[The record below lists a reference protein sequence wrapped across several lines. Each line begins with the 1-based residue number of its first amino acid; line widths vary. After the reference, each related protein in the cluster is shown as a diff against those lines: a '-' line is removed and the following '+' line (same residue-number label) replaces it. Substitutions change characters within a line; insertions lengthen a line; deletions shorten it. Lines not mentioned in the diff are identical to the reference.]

1 MYKQWPLGQLP
12 SELQRPELNQLK
24 DRGYSFGNPTEVV
37 DIFEKKVSDFCGSK
51 FAVAVDCC
59 SNAIFLILKYINN
72 PQKVKIP
79 YFTYASVPMQILHA
93 GYEFEFVD
101 KKWSG
106 TYKLEPLDV
115 WDFAGRWTKGMYEG
129 GFAALSFQIKKRLPI
144 GRGGMILCDDYDVPL
159 ISYSLAKKCDIIIS
173 TLTSIADECISIEK
187 PVILVD
193 YTHNMHG
200 IFSDIYPNQFSSIIA
215 KNNQDLLVKFKNIYE
230 SNSFTLSNY
239 KKIFSKVCNKFSFMI
254 NSSISNNIEKHLN

>member
-1 MYKQWPLGQLP
+1 MYKQWPLGKLP

-37 DIFEKKVSDFCGSK
+37 DIFEKKVADFCGSK

-93 GYEFEFVD
+93 GYEFEFIE
-101 KKWSG
+101 KEWSG
-106 TYKLEPLDV
+106 IYKLDPLDV

-129 GFAALSFQIKKRLPI
+129 GYAALSFQIKKRLPI
-144 GRGGMILCDDYDVPL
+144 GRGGMILCDDYEAYTWFKKACYDGRDLEKNYMEDDIETLGWHMYMTPEDAARGIIL
-159 ISYSLAKKCDIIIS
+159 MDNISEINDDSHSHMSYKDLRLNK
-173 TLTSIADECISIEK
+173 
-187 PVILVD
+187 VF
-193 YTHNMHG
+193 NG
-200 IFSDIYPNQFSSIIA
+200 I
-215 KNNQDLLVKFKNIYE
+215 
-230 SNSFTLSNY
+230 
-239 KKIFSKVCNKFSFMI
+239 
-254 NSSISNNIEKHLN
+254 

>member
-144 GRGGMILCDDYDVPL
+144 GRGGMILCDDYDAYTWFKRACYDGRNLEKNYMEDDIEMLGWHMYMTPEDAARGIIL
-159 ISYSLAKKCDIIIS
+159 MDNISEVNDDSHSHMSYK
-173 TLTSIADECISIEK
+173 
-187 PVILVD
+187 
-193 YTHNMHG
+193 
-200 IFSDIYPNQFSSIIA
+200 
-215 KNNQDLLVKFKNIYE
+215 DLRLN
-230 SNSFTLSNY
+230 
-239 KKIFSKVCNKFSFMI
+239 KIFNGV
-254 NSSISNNIEKHLN
+254 

>member
-37 DIFEKKVSDFCGSK
+37 DIFEKKVADFCGSK

-93 GYEFEFVD
+93 GYEFEFIE
-101 KKWSG
+101 KEWSG
-106 TYKLEPLDV
+106 IYKLDPLDV

-129 GFAALSFQIKKRLPI
+129 GYAALSFQIKKRLPI
-144 GRGGMILCDDYDVPL
+144 GRGGMILCDDYEAYTWFKKACYDGRDLEKNYMEDDIEMLGWHMYMTPEDAARGIIL
-159 ISYSLAKKCDIIIS
+159 MDNISEINDDSHSHMSYKDLRLNK
-173 TLTSIADECISIEK
+173 
-187 PVILVD
+187 VF
-193 YTHNMHG
+193 NG
-200 IFSDIYPNQFSSIIA
+200 I
-215 KNNQDLLVKFKNIYE
+215 
-230 SNSFTLSNY
+230 
-239 KKIFSKVCNKFSFMI
+239 
-254 NSSISNNIEKHLN
+254 

>member
-12 SELQRPELNQLK
+12 PELQRPELSQLK

-37 DIFEKKVSDFCGSK
+37 DIFEKKVADFCGSK

-93 GYEFEFVD
+93 GYEFEFIE
-101 KKWSG
+101 KEWSG
-106 TYKLEPLDV
+106 IYKLDPLDV

-144 GRGGMILCDDYDVPL
+144 GRGGMILCDDYESYTWFKKACYDGRDLEKNYMEDDIEMLGWHMYMTPEDAARGIIL
-159 ISYSLAKKCDIIIS
+159 MDNISEINDDSHSHMSYKDLRLNK
-173 TLTSIADECISIEK
+173 
-187 PVILVD
+187 VF
-193 YTHNMHG
+193 NG
-200 IFSDIYPNQFSSIIA
+200 I
-215 KNNQDLLVKFKNIYE
+215 
-230 SNSFTLSNY
+230 
-239 KKIFSKVCNKFSFMI
+239 
-254 NSSISNNIEKHLN
+254 

>member
-37 DIFEKKVSDFCGSK
+37 DIFEKKVADFCGSK
-51 FAVAVDCC
+51 YAVAVDCC

-72 PQKVKIP
+72 HQKVKIP
-79 YFTYASVPMQILHA
+79 YFTYASVPMKILHA

-106 TYKLEPLDV
+106 TYKLDPLDV

-129 GFAALSFQIKKRLPI
+129 GYAALSFQIKKRLPI
-144 GRGGMILCDDYDVPL
+144 GRGGMILCDDYESYTWFKKACYDGRDLEKNYMEDDIEMLGWHMYMTPEDAARGIIL
-159 ISYSLAKKCDIIIS
+159 MDNISEINDDSHSHMSYKDLRLNK
-173 TLTSIADECISIEK
+173 
-187 PVILVD
+187 VF
-193 YTHNMHG
+193 NG
-200 IFSDIYPNQFSSIIA
+200 I
-215 KNNQDLLVKFKNIYE
+215 
-230 SNSFTLSNY
+230 
-239 KKIFSKVCNKFSFMI
+239 
-254 NSSISNNIEKHLN
+254 

>member
-12 SELQRPELNQLK
+12 PELQRPELSQLK

-37 DIFEKKVSDFCGSK
+37 DIFEKKVADFCGSK

-93 GYEFEFVD
+93 GYEFEFIE
-101 KKWSG
+101 KEWSG
-106 TYKLEPLDV
+106 IYKLDPLDV

-129 GFAALSFQIKKRLPI
+129 GYAALSFQIKKRLPI
-144 GRGGMILCDDYDVPL
+144 GRGGMILCDDYEAYTWFKKACYDGRDLEKNYMEDDIEMLGWHMYMTPEDAARGIIL
-159 ISYSLAKKCDIIIS
+159 MDNISEINDDSHSHMSYKDLRLNK
-173 TLTSIADECISIEK
+173 
-187 PVILVD
+187 VF
-193 YTHNMHG
+193 NG
-200 IFSDIYPNQFSSIIA
+200 I
-215 KNNQDLLVKFKNIYE
+215 
-230 SNSFTLSNY
+230 
-239 KKIFSKVCNKFSFMI
+239 
-254 NSSISNNIEKHLN
+254 

>member
-12 SELQRPELNQLK
+12 PELQRPELNQLK

-37 DIFEKKVSDFCGSK
+37 DIFEKKVADFCGSK

-106 TYKLEPLDV
+106 TYKLDPLDV

-129 GFAALSFQIKKRLPI
+129 GYAALSFQIKKRLPI
-144 GRGGMILCDDYDVPL
+144 GRGGMILCDDYESYTWFKKACYDGRDLEKNYMEDDIEMLGWHMYMTPEDAARGIIL
-159 ISYSLAKKCDIIIS
+159 MDNISEINDDSHSHMSYKDLRLNK
-173 TLTSIADECISIEK
+173 
-187 PVILVD
+187 VF
-193 YTHNMHG
+193 NG
-200 IFSDIYPNQFSSIIA
+200 I
-215 KNNQDLLVKFKNIYE
+215 
-230 SNSFTLSNY
+230 
-239 KKIFSKVCNKFSFMI
+239 
-254 NSSISNNIEKHLN
+254 

>member
-12 SELQRPELNQLK
+12 LELQRPELSQLK

-37 DIFEKKVSDFCGSK
+37 DIFEKKVADFCGSK

-93 GYEFEFVD
+93 GYEFEFIE
-101 KKWSG
+101 KEWSG
-106 TYKLEPLDV
+106 IYKLDPLDV

-129 GFAALSFQIKKRLPI
+129 GYAALSFQIKKRLPI
-144 GRGGMILCDDYDVPL
+144 GRGGMILCDDYEAYTWFKKACYDGRDLEKNYMEDDIEMLGWHMYMTPEDAARGIIL
-159 ISYSLAKKCDIIIS
+159 MDNISEINDDSHSHMSYKDLRLNK
-173 TLTSIADECISIEK
+173 
-187 PVILVD
+187 VF
-193 YTHNMHG
+193 NG
-200 IFSDIYPNQFSSIIA
+200 I
-215 KNNQDLLVKFKNIYE
+215 
-230 SNSFTLSNY
+230 
-239 KKIFSKVCNKFSFMI
+239 
-254 NSSISNNIEKHLN
+254 